1 MIYRIISA
9 DSHIDLGIMPPD
21 VFVSDAPPHWKAKI
35 PRVVES
41 DEGPMWGGGDL
52 AIDAEGVDGR
62 PVPLARLSQRRIQR

>member
-41 DEGPMWGGGDL
+41 DEGPTWVVGDL
-52 AIDAEGVDGR
+52 AIDAEGVYSR
-62 PVPLARLSQRRIQR
+62 KVPLS